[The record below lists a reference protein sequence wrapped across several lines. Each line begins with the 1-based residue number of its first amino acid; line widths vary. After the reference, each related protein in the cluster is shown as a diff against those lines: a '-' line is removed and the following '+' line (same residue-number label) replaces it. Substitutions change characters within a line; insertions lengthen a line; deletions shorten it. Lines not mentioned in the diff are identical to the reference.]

1 MRFDVITIFPGLIRG
16 YLHEGVLG
24 RAEGRGI
31 IRVETWNPRDFSQ
44 LPHQRVDDRP
54 FGGGPGMVMMAP
66 PLLACISAARA
77 ANPGA
82 PVGYLSPQGKPL
94 RQNDLQNMAG
104 RPGLILLAGRYEG
117 IDERVMGAVDEEWSV
132 GDYVLAGGELPAL
145 VLIEGVSRLLPG
157 FLGHPGS
164 AEEDSFSSSGLL
176 DCQHYTRPE
185 RWNDEVVPDVLLSGD
200 HRRIARWR
208 HQQALLRTRTRRPD
222 LWAGRI
228 LTREEE
234 ILLQEADM
242 AEGKY

>member
-16 YLHEGVLG
+16 YLDEGVLG

-31 IRVETWNPRDFSQ
+31 VAIETWNPRDFSGF
-44 LPHQRVDDRP
+44 PHQRVDDRP

-66 PLLACISAARA
+66 PLLACIAAARV

-82 PVGYLSPQGKPL
+82 PVVYLSPQGKPL
-94 RQNDLQNMAG
+94 SQKDLQVMAG
-104 RPGLILLAGRYEG
+104 WLGLILLAGRYEG
-117 IDERVMGAVDEEWSV
+117 IDERVMGAVDEEWSI

-145 VLIEGVSRLLPG
+145 VLMEGLSRLLPG
-157 FLGHPGS
+157 FLGHPDS

-176 DCQHYTRPE
+176 DCPHYTRPE
-185 RWNDEVVPDVLLSGD
+185 WCNGEGVPDILLSGD

-208 HQQALLRTRTRRPD
+208 HQQALLRTRIRRPD
-222 LWAGRI
+222 LWAERS

-234 ILLQEADM
+234 ILLKEADM